1 MRNIEYFMNDRYMLL
16 KFLKSNEIHIKNDV
30 YIPLSQQEIAD
41 GIGSSKLKTNKLI
54 NDLKDA
60 GYIISFMD
68 KQGKYQIT
76 DSGND
81 IMNGIRRLEAT
92 TL

>member
-1 MRNIEYFMNDRYMLL
+1 MKKIEYFLNDRYKLL

-30 YIPLSQQEIAD
+30 YVPLSQQEIAD

-54 NDLKDA
+54 NELKDA
-60 GYIISFMD
+60 GYIVSFMD

-81 IMNGIRRLEAT
+81 IMDGIGHLEDT
-92 TL
+92 NS